1 MGIIFQPLL
10 NMKPHVSTT
19 SSTVISTHGA
29 SRRQL
34 LHGLLAGGVAAAI
47 PGLADASTPCAPW
60 LSQSFPRLQDEA
72 PQSLCQFAGRVLLV
86 VNTAS
91 QCGFTPQYEGLERI
105 YSRFRAQGFEVLAFP
120 SNDFNQEQGTAQQ
133 IAEVCFNTYGVR
145 FPIFSKT
152 TVRGPQAN
160 ALYRELARRTG
171 QAPGWNFHKYLID
184 RQANTVLSFASAVTP
199 EDPRLVREIERMLA
213 ART

>member
-1 MGIIFQPLL
+1 MF
-10 NMKPHVSTT
+10 NR
-19 SSTVISTHGA
+19 
-29 SRRQL
+29 RRQAL
-34 LHGLLAGGVAAAI
+34 QAIAATSVLAAM
-47 PGLADASTPCAPW
+47 PSLASASTACAPW
-60 LSQSFPRLQDEA
+60 LAQTFPRLQDEA
-72 PQSLCQFAGRVLLV
+72 PQALCQFAGRVLLV

-91 QCGFTPQYEGLERI
+91 QCGYTPQYEGLERL
-105 YSRFRAQGFEVLAFP
+105 YGRFRAQGFEVLAFP
-120 SNDFNQEQGTAQQ
+120 SNDFKQEPGTAQQ
-133 IAEVCFNTYGVR
+133 IAEVCFNTYGVS

-184 RQANTVLSFASAVTP
+184 RQANTVLSFPSSVVP

>member
-1 MGIIFQPLL
+1 MFNRRRQALQAIAA
-10 NMKPHVSTT
+10 T
-19 SSTVISTHGA
+19 SVLAAMPSLAGA
-29 SRRQL
+29 ST
-34 LHGLLAGGVAAAI
+34 A
-47 PGLADASTPCAPW
+47 CAPW
-60 LSQSFPRLQDEA
+60 LAQTFPRLQDEA
-72 PQSLCQFAGRVLLV
+72 PQALCQFAGRVLLV

-91 QCGFTPQYEGLERI
+91 QCGYTPQYEGLERL
-105 YSRFRAQGFEVLAFP
+105 YGRFRAQGFEVLAFP
-120 SNDFNQEQGTAQQ
+120 SNDFKQEPGTAQQ
-133 IAEVCFNTYGVR
+133 IAEVCFNTYGVS

-184 RQANTVLSFASAVTP
+184 RQANTVLSFPSSVVP

-213 ART
+213 ALT